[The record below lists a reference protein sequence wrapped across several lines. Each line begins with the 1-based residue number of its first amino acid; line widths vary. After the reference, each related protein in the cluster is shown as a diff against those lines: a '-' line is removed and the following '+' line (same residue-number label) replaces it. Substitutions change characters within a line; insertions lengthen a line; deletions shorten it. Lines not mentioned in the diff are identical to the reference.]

1 MTLGEKIRTLR
12 KKAGL
17 SQEALAEKLGVSRQA
32 VSKWENDNGMPETEK
47 LINMAKLFG
56 VSLDTLIGEA
66 STDDAPAAEQASAP
80 PAASP
85 DPDAGHSTDLS
96 LVESYL
102 DSQHQRAQRIGLA
115 VLLLIA
121 SLGLTYFFSTLVM
134 LLWMALDIVAI
145 AMLILALTTD
155 DPFKTW
161 RQQALKLDDDSLRI
175 LQTRYLAERPGL
187 RRQLFIGILCI
198 LFGLIFAPL
207 LMPADAPLADD
218 LALASGMVLT
228 GFGAA
233 LCIFSNSRIHA
244 YRRVLGSH
252 LPITKE

>member
-1 MTLGEKIRTLR
+1 MTLGEKIRSLR
-12 KKAGL
+12 KTAGL
-17 SQEALAEKLGVSRQA
+17 SQEAFAEQLGVSRQA
-32 VSKWENDNGMPETEK
+32 VSKWENDNGLPETEK

-56 VSLDTLIGEA
+56 VSLDTLIGEE
-66 STDDAPAAEQASAP
+66 STDDIPAAEQASAP
-80 PAASP
+80 P
-85 DPDAGHSTDLS
+85 DPLSDAGHSTDLS

-161 RQQALKLDDDSLRI
+161 RQQAPKLDDDSLHI